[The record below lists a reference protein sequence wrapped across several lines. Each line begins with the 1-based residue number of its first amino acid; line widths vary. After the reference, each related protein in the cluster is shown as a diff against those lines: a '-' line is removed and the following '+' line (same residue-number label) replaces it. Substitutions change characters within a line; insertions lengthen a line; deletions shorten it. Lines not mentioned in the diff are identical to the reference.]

1 MSVIENALK
10 KLQSQS
16 PGGQHNPHVV
26 NPHGV
31 FGAVT
36 PGGATAKRLPAPEQ
50 PAALPVPTRTV
61 TIDQRALRTAGLLP
75 PEHQERELARQ
86 YRQIKRPLI
95 SAAMGRG
102 QERSP
107 KGNLIMVASAMPGEG
122 KTFMSLNLA
131 FSIAR
136 EKDLSV
142 LLVDGDV
149 AKPQISKLLG
159 ADAEAGL
166 LDVLRTPSMDVES
179 VVLGTDVPNLF
190 LLPAGRQSDN
200 ATELLTSQ
208 RMNEVLSRM
217 SERFPSRIVVFDS
230 PPLLLTA
237 ESQALAQELGQ
248 IVVVVRAGYTPQQAV
263 LDAVEMLGTSKPVSL
278 VLNQSMRTPN
288 SDYYYY
294 YNNSNDE
301 QRERPPSG

>member
-31 FGAVT
+31 FGAVL
-36 PGGATAKRLPAPEQ
+36 PGGATPRLPDQ
-50 PAALPVPTRTV
+50 PASPPVPARTV
-61 TIDQRALRTAGLLP
+61 KIDQRALRTAGLLP
-75 PEHQERELARQ
+75 PEHQEREIARQ

-95 SAAMGRG
+95 SKATGRG
-102 QERSP
+102 GERLP

-208 RMNEVLSRM
+208 RMHEVLSRM

-263 LDAVEMLGTSKPVSL
+263 LDAVEMLGTDKPISL

-294 YNNSNDE
+294 YNKSNDE
-301 QRERPPSG
+301 QREPPPSG

>member
-16 PGGQHNPHVV
+16 PGGQHNPHVI

-31 FGAVT
+31 FGAVAPGAMPKREAAAGHPAT
-36 PGGATAKRLPAPEQ
+36 PPTPA
-50 PAALPVPTRTV
+50 RTV
-61 TIDQRALRTAGLLP
+61 TIDQNALRLAGLLP
-75 PEHQERELARQ
+75 PSHQERELARQ

-95 SAAMGRG
+95 AGATGRG
-102 QERSP
+102 QDRLP
-107 KGNLIMVASAMPGEG
+107 QGNLLMVASAMPGEG

-159 ADAEAGL
+159 AGDEAGL
-166 LDVLRTPSMDVES
+166 LDVLRTPAMDVES
-179 VVLGTDVPNLF
+179 VVLGTDVPNLY
-190 LLPAGRQSDN
+190 LLPAGRQGDN

-208 RMNEVLSRM
+208 RMHEVLSRM
-217 SERFPSRIVVFDS
+217 SERFTSRIVVFDS

-248 IVVVVRAGYTPQQAV
+248 IVLVVRAGYTPQQAV
-263 LDAVEMLGTSKPVSL
+263 LDAVAMLGTNKPVSL
-278 VLNQSMRTPN
+278 VLNQSLKTPN

-294 YNNSNDE
+294 YNNSNGE
-301 QRERPPSG
+301 QRETPATG